1 MAAFGKTRRRRELPL
16 KSGLKKVER
25 QLCADS
31 GHLCGVQNLGLWA
44 LSSHSPQSD
53 LMSALIQY
61 LKRRHGAKG
70 RGIGPGSLNLFLE
83 LFQLSVPARATS

>member
-31 GHLCGVQNLGLWA
+31 GHLCGVQNLGLDIRCIRWD
-44 LSSHSPQSD
+44 HSMSDDKETTNLSD
-53 LMSALIQY
+53 LDEQLLNEAIVSTN
-61 LKRRHGAKG
+61 G
-70 RGIGPGSLNLFLE
+70 RGLYRRGN
-83 LFQLSVPARATS
+83 

>member
-1 MAAFGKTRRRRELPL
+1 LRTDNILSRDGGQQPVAAFGKTRRRRELPL

-44 LSSHSPQSD
+44 RCVLDQRPQCKSLRSD
-53 LMSALIQY
+53 LL
-61 LKRRHGAKG
+61 
-70 RGIGPGSLNLFLE
+70 
-83 LFQLSVPARATS
+83 

>member
-1 MAAFGKTRRRRELPL
+1 LRTDNILSRDGGQQPVAAFGKTRRRRELPL

-44 LSSHSPQSD
+44 LSCRS
-53 LMSALIQY
+53 LRL
-61 LKRRHGAKG
+61 
-70 RGIGPGSLNLFLE
+70 GPTTAVQKS
-83 LFQLSVPARATS
+83 QK

>member
-44 LSSHSPQSD
+44 LSSHSLRDHLTATTRDEADIRTKRTKARFEWYTPFR
-53 LMSALIQY
+53 LIP
-61 LKRRHGAKG
+61 RFS
-70 RGIGPGSLNLFLE
+70 GSE
-83 LFQLSVPARATS
+83 